1 MWERDWKNPWENAPS
16 SKRYFFIIGQRMS
29 ISWPKAYIR
38 KKQTRKVNVSQKS
51 SYYCAFLLTR
61 PERGRVSLWNPE
73 PRKLWKVWEKSG
85 KGRIK
90 KWKETAMILW
100 TEWVARELM
109 LYLITK
115 HIMNV
120 GYALMR
126 RSFADVGL
134 WLALEREYTIQ
145 PPVNFRASHL
155 FQFRVTKKRKKKKRA
170 GEKVKKKML
179 PNQSL

>member
-1 MWERDWKNPWENAPS
+1 MRHLQNVTFSSSVNEWAFRDQKHIHS
-16 SKRYFFIIGQRMS
+16 Q
-29 ISWPKAYIR
+29 KANY
-38 KKQTRKVNVSQKS
+38 RKVNVSQKS
-51 SYYCAFLLTR
+51 SEHCAFLLTR
-61 PERGRVSLWNPE
+61 LERGGFRYEIQSREN
-73 PRKLWKVWEKSG
+73 WKVWEKSG

-170 GEKVKKKML
+170 GEKVKMKML